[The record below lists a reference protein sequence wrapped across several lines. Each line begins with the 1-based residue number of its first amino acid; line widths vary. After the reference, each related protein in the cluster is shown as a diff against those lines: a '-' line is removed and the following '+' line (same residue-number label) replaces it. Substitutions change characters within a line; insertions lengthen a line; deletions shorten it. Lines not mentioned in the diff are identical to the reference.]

1 MFVPKTEALKRFTG
15 LYPERIKELENLFD
29 RHTHVYIDFANV
41 RKRLNW
47 RIDFVKLKDLFDSFS
62 DIKSVRF
69 YFGTMEGDRGSEGFI
84 HRIKKIG
91 FYVVTKPVKIMQ
103 IPINASSVGP
113 SSPDLLQQ
121 FICGPLLKQLKL
133 EAIEYLNQQLAD
145 LNKQNVN
152 YLELHKCNF
161 DVEIGID
168 MRMDH
173 RDKKCEGYCL
183 WSADSYFASI
193 AEDLLSDGKKVII
206 CSAGGKVAFELNALT
221 KQGLLIYDPKKVKQI
236 IERENVPGI

>member
-1 MFVPKTEALKRFTG
+1 MFAPKTDALKRFAG
-15 LYPERIKELENLFD
+15 LYPERIAELEGLFD
-29 RHTHVYIDFANV
+29 APTHVYIDFANV

-47 RIDFVKLKDLFDSFS
+47 RIDFAKLKDLFDSFPN
-62 DIKSVRF
+62 IKSVSF
-69 YFGTMEGDRGSEGFI
+69 YFGTMEGERGSEGFI

-91 FYVVTKPVKIMQ
+91 FRVVTKLVKMMR

-113 SSPDLLQQ
+113 TSPDLLQQ
-121 FICGPLLKQLKL
+121 FICEPLLKQLKL

-145 LNKQNVN
+145 LNKQNVHH
-152 YLELHKCNF
+152 LELHKCNF

-173 RDKKCEGYCL
+173 RDKKCDTYCL
-183 WSADSYFASI
+183 WSADSDFAST

-206 CSAGGKVAFELNALT
+206 CSAGGKV
-221 KQGLLIYDPKKVKQI
+221 
-236 IERENVPGI
+236 